1 MLDKS
6 INYGALEGP
15 PSLASVSP
23 CVKGEWW
30 TGLALRYHRAW
41 VQSCGEEVG
50 RGLTLVLP
58 SPGPHLV
65 VTNCSAEHSH
75 PALSCKMAAELDA
88 FLASGLR

>member
-1 MLDKS
+1 MLDRS
-6 INYGALEGP
+6 ISFGVLGRSALP
-15 PSLASVSP
+15 ASVSP
-23 CVKGEWW
+23 CVKWEWW
-30 TGLALRYHRAW
+30 TGLAPPCHGAC
-41 VQSCGEEVG
+41 VQGCGEEAG